1 MRISSAQWF
10 KLSSIRLEHVV
21 DWIGWNAVQ
30 HFRHYAGRSIVH
42 FVLHFSRVCAVHS
55 FVASPFIRNATDM
68 FSFFFCCCCI
78 NWYFDERMLHLIE
91 NKKRTETMAKII
103 QTIGKYHAYE
113 CARKYARLPCMFV
126 CMNMLWCSLS
136 EMYAAGMNS
145 GSGSH
150 GQCADWIYWIL
161 SWENQINIIMQNNWE
176 I

>member
-91 NKKRTETMAKII
+91 KKKKLRATRRVSKIMQRTIRSWTCISMAFEWE
-103 QTIGKYHAYE
+103 KY
-113 CARKYARLPCMFV
+113 CARYHKLTVYAFAFTLV
-126 CMNMLWCSLS
+126 
-136 EMYAAGMNS
+136 
-145 GSGSH
+145 
-150 GQCADWIYWIL
+150 
-161 SWENQINIIMQNNWE
+161 
-176 I
+176 